1 MSEEVR
7 GYDPFTPTVRF
18 LPKRKLRPKFA
29 ITTSLSAPGVYPE
42 PPVVP
47 RLYVRLAV
55 PNRKVPLA
63 EAFAENLVEEGTT
76 ALFELE
82 THCGPAEALVV
93 ICRFHW
99 RLKLICAELTWL
111 KLICAVL
118 EAPLVLAP

>member
-1 MSEEVR
+1 MREEVR
-7 GYDPFTPTVRF
+7 EYDRLTQTVSF
-18 LPKRKLRPKFA
+18 LPKRRLRPKFGV
-29 ITTSLSAPGVYPE
+29 TTSLSAPGVYAE

-47 RLYVRLAV
+47 RLYIRLAV

-63 EAFAENLVEEGTT
+63 EAFAEKFVEEGMM

-111 KLICAVL
+111 ELICAVL
-118 EAPLVLAP
+118 GAPLVLAP